1 MGGYGGKGAYGWAN
15 AAHHTELA
23 QLLMARAPRDAQ
35 ADAEAGQSESH
46 APEGQSEWI
55 ESSSKPSGL
64 GSAKTTLEGMR
75 SELERHGLH
84 GTEHLEK
91 AREERGKE
99 GEGGRR
105 GTEMGSMRGRGRG
118 KAEEEGERKGEAG
131 AGAEAEEEAEE
142 ERGSGRGKT

>member
-1 MGGYGGKGAYGWAN
+1 MSPPLRYDGKGAYGWAN
-15 AAHHTELA
+15 AAHHTEVA

-35 ADAEAGQSESH
+35 ADAETGQSESD
-46 APEGQSEWI
+46 APEGQSGWI

-84 GTEHLEK
+84 GSEHLEK

-99 GEGGRR
+99 GEGEGKGDGGGRR
-105 GTEMGSMRGRGRG
+105 W
-118 KAEEEGERKGEAG
+118 G
-131 AGAEAEEEAEE
+131 A
-142 ERGSGRGKT
+142 